1 MLQAFIITLREGVE
15 AALIIGITV
24 AYLAKIGRSDLRKTV
39 YAALIAAFIASIG
52 VAIGISTAHFNP
64 DIFEGAVM
72 LVAAVFV
79 VTMVWFMSRA
89 ARTLK
94 GNIERRVGGL
104 ASGGSAVGLFLFVFL
119 MVLREGVETVLVLSA
134 VSLTSSELFSFLG
147 TLAGVALSIVFGVMF
162 VKGSVRIDLR
172 RFFKVTTWILIF
184 VAIQLTISGLHEL
197 SENGV
202 LPSTKQEMALI
213 GPIVRNDVFFFV
225 TMLALAAM
233 MILFEAKRRS
243 PAPVVATD
251 SKAEQRRAVWSAR
264 RQPLWMSAVYIT
276 SFVFIVLGTAEFIY
290 AKGTTSLA
298 PATEVTFNHGQAV
311 ISAADMQEG
320 DLRRYSAVLEGKP
333 IRFLI
338 YKKPGGKI
346 ATVMDACAI
355 CGSVGFYNHGAQGIT
370 CKNCNEPFNAQT
382 LGEDMG
388 CDPIPLVSFVNGNTV
403 TVTQAD
409 FNNGAAQVH
418 D

>member
-39 YAALIAAFIASIG
+39 YAGLIAAFIASIG
-52 VAIGISTAHFNP
+52 VAIGISAAHFNP
-64 DIFEGAVM
+64 DVFEGAVM

-89 ARTLK
+89 AKTLK
-94 GNIERRVGGL
+94 GDIERRVGGL

-243 PAPVVATD
+243 PAPVIATD
-251 SKAEQRRAVWSAR
+251 SKAEQRRAVWSVR
-264 RQPLWMSAVYIT
+264 RERLWMSAVYIT
-276 SFVFIVLGTAEFIY
+276 SFVFIVLVTAEFIY
-290 AKGTTSLA
+290 AKGTTSLS
-298 PATEVTFNHGQAV
+298 PATEVTFNNGQAV

-320 DLRRYSAVLEGKP
+320 DLRRYSAVVGGKP
-333 IRFLI
+333 VRFLI

-370 CKNCNEPFNAQT
+370 CKNCNAPINAQT
-382 LGEDMG
+382 VGEGGG
-388 CDPIPLVSFVNGNTV
+388 CNPIPLVSSVNGNTV

-409 FNNGAAQVH
+409 FNHGAAQVH

>member
-39 YAALIAAFIASIG
+39 YAGLIAAFIASIG
-52 VAIGISTAHFNP
+52 VAIGISAAHFNP
-64 DIFEGAVM
+64 DVFEGAVM

-89 ARTLK
+89 AKTLK
-94 GNIERRVGGL
+94 GDIERRVGGL

-202 LPSTKQEMALI
+202 LRL
-213 GPIVRNDVFFFV
+213 
-225 TMLALAAM
+225 
-233 MILFEAKRRS
+233 ILFEAKRRS
-243 PAPVVATD
+243 PAPVIATD
-251 SKAEQRRAVWSAR
+251 SKAEQRRAVWSVR
-264 RQPLWMSAVYIT
+264 RERLWMSAVYIT
-276 SFVFIVLGTAEFIY
+276 SFVFIVLVTAEFIY
-290 AKGTTSLA
+290 AKGTTSLS
-298 PATEVTFNHGQAV
+298 PATEVTFNNGQAV

-320 DLRRYSAVLEGKP
+320 DLRRYSAVVGGKP
-333 IRFLI
+333 VRFLI

-370 CKNCNEPFNAQT
+370 CKNCNAPINAQT
-382 LGEDMG
+382 VGEGGG
-388 CDPIPLVSFVNGNTV
+388 CNPIPLVSSVNGNTV